1 MEIRIWFC
9 FSHVADLGSMDYG
22 RDMQNY
28 ILMETWFTWLGI
40 VTIEKIGSLLKLLG
54 SNFYNIIITTL
65 Q

>member
-1 MEIRIWFC
+1 M
-9 FSHVADLGSMDYG
+9 ADLGSMDYG